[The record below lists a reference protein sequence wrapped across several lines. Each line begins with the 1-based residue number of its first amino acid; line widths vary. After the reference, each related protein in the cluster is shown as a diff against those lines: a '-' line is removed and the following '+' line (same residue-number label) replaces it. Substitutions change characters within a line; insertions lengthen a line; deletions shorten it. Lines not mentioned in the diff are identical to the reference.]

1 MDQIMLNNLISAIKT
16 DDLVLFSAH
25 FKGNE
30 NVSFGRFPILTICYM
45 YGANKI
51 AKKFYGRLKRV
62 RSYRIEE
69 EPFELYKKFRSVA
82 GKSLRLYAGND
93 SIITPVEM
101 LALVGND
108 GAVKSKYCDFIHS
121 DITLNKL
128 KTIYNIKGQS
138 TEISA
143 NKIRISTKKLTAK
156 QKNQYLIASVMSL
169 VFAVVLAVGCVAPG
183 FVVGA
188 GTESNPFKIASASQF
203 VSAMGNKSHFKLTSD
218 ITLNDPNDL
227 EFNGVLDGNNH
238 IVTIKN
244 PQNSLI
250 KTNLGTIK
258 NLSIKYDKLTVE
270 TSKSFSFLVGEN
282 KGTIENVKIEV
293 GEFNASFTKSLASDI
308 YIGTV
313 ATTNSGTISNCSL
326 SLNAKLVATGD
337 GECCAGGFAGKNNGK
352 IDGCEFLGSLYG
364 ESVDV
369 AGAVGYNSYGAT
381 ISNCKNKAIISQTSD
396 LKDWSPNACGL
407 AMTNYGTI
415 KDCVNLGQITAVST
429 CEDTKSEGQVLVAG
443 ISCINY
449 GDIIK
454 CLNKGNLTAMAKVIW
469 AYAGGIT
476 AVSEVYERGNTA
488 VLSSI
493 TECGTECNINISTE
507 GDDDYVYAG
516 GITGTIYGFIV
527 RCYSITTFTNG
538 NDKDKNFVGLLAGAT
553 YTYFDSYWQRR
564 LSVEGSSNVMCYV
577 ENVENYIGTII
588 ANNTNNDWKYETSDI
603 FISTKSASE
612 IRQSEVYWNE

>member
-1 MDQIMLNNLISAIKT
+1 MNQIVLNNLISAIKT

-30 NVSFGRFPILTICYM
+30 NVSFGRFPILTTCYM

-93 SIITPVEM
+93 NIITPVEM
-101 LALVGND
+101 LAIVGKD
-108 GAVKSKYCDFIHS
+108 SAVKSKCGDFIHN
-121 DITLNKL
+121 DIALNRL

-143 NKIRISTKKLTAK
+143 NKIKISAKKLTTK

-169 VFAVVLAVGCVAPG
+169 VFAVVLAVGCVVPS
-183 FVVGA
+183 FVVGV
-188 GTESNPFKIASASQF
+188 GTESNPFKVASASQF

-218 ITLNDPNDL
+218 ITLDDLDDL

-238 IVTIKN
+238 KITIKN
-244 PQNSLI
+244 PQNYLI

-270 TSKSFSFLVGEN
+270 TSQSFSFLVGEN

-308 YIGTV
+308 YIGAV
-313 ATTNSGTISNCSL
+313 ATTNSGTISNCTL

-337 GECCAGGFAGKNNGK
+337 GECYAGGFVGKNNGK
-352 IDGCEFLGSLYG
+352 IDGCEFLGSLSG

-381 ISNCKNKAIISQTSD
+381 ISNCKNKATISQTSN

-415 KDCVNLGQITAVST
+415 KNCVNLGQITATST
-429 CEDTKSEGQVLVAG
+429 CEDAKSEGQVLVAG
-443 ISCINY
+443 ISCLNY
-449 GDIIK
+449 GEIVK
-454 CLNKGNLTAMAKVIW
+454 CLNKGDLTATAKVIW

-476 AVSEVYERGNTA
+476 AVSDGYMRDNSTI
-488 VLSSI
+488 LSSI
-493 TECGTECNINISTE
+493 SECGTECNINVSTE
-507 GDDDYVYAG
+507 GDDDYVYVG
-516 GITGTIYGFIV
+516 GITGAIYGEIAS
-527 RCYSITTFTNG
+527 CYSITTFTNG
-538 NDKDKNFVGLLAGAT
+538 NDKDKNFVGLLTGAT
-553 YTYFDSYWQRR
+553 YIYTNFFSTY
-564 LSVEGSSNVMCYV
+564 LSIWGSSNLVCYV
-577 ENVENYIGTII
+577 ENVANHIGAVI
-588 ANNTNNDWKYETSDI
+588 ANNTNNDGQDISDNT